1 MSYDWKHYLDFS
13 EMLFRAPISCGDGAV
28 PVTSYRV
35 ILSRVYYAAFHSARE
50 FLQKNNLIPQKTG
63 GEHEKVIVTFQCMNR
78 NDKSF
83 CESCKK
89 IGNQLNR
96 LKAKRVRADYVDD
109 YAPCESD
116 VLKGMNDSR
125 QIITNLDNLEESYYR
140 KK

>member
-1 MSYDWKHYLDFS
+1 
-13 EMLFRAPISCGDGAV
+13 MLFRAPISCEDGAV
-28 PVTSYRV
+28 PLTSYRV
-35 ILSRVYYAAFHSARE
+35 ILSRIYYAAFHVARQ
-50 FLQKNNLIPQKTG
+50 FLEKNNLTPLRNG
-63 GEHEKVIVTFQCMNR
+63 AEHEKVIITFQCMNR